1 MSIRLNKAIRELNI
15 GLQTAVDFLQ
25 SKPEIGEI
33 KSDPSFKLNDRQYA
47 ALSEVFKREGDVKE
61 KTEEL
66 FRSQKYTPLGKI
78 DLSGIG
84 TRRVD
89 KSYRDDITADHEQE
103 EIEEAPQH
111 VVNFYFDNTD
121 MIVLTTESAPAQI
134 TDVYG
139 ICVAEGDSIED
150 AINRLESSAKQ
161 NFKDANLILGLR
173 LAIKDIGKTLA
184 YGTAARMET
193 D

>member
-25 SKPEIGEI
+25 RRPEIGDV
-33 KSDPSFKLNDRQYA
+33 KTDPSFKLNDHQYA
-47 ALSEVFKREGDVKE
+47 ALVETFKRDAATKE
-61 KTEEL
+61 NAKEL

-84 TRRVD
+84 TSRVD
-89 KSYRDDITADHEQE
+89 KAYWDDITADHEQE
-103 EIEEAPQH
+103 ETEKYPQY